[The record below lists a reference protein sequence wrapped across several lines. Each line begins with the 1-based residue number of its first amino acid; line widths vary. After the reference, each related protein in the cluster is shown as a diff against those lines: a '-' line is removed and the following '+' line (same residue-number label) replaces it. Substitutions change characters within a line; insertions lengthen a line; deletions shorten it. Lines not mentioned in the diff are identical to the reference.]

1 MSERRSRRQYS
12 DEYKSE
18 AVRLAN
24 DSGKPITQVARE
36 LGVNA
41 NVLHRWMREERK
53 AGAAGKTRSAVKAE
67 QEEIVRLRREL
78 ARVTQRVVERIGER
92 SGASESTVARADS
105 GGSSALASLLWQ
117 PQDHT
122 RSAR

>member
-24 DSGKPITQVARE
+24 DSGKPVTQVARD

-41 NVLHRWMREERK
+41 NVLHRWMREERE
-53 AGAAGKTRSAVKAE
+53 AQAAGKTRGGVKAE
-67 QEEIVRLRREL
+67 QEEIARLRREL
-78 ARVTQRVVERIGER
+78 ARVTQERDFLK
-92 SGASESTVARADS
+92 RA
-105 GGSSALASLLWQ
+105 AAFFAKE
-117 PQDHT
+117 HK
-122 RSAR
+122 

>member
-24 DSGKPITQVARE
+24 DSGKPVTQVARE

-41 NVLHRWMREERK
+41 NMLHRWMREERE
-53 AGAAGKTRSAVKAE
+53 AQAAGKTRGGVKAE
-67 QEEIVRLRREL
+67 QEEIARLRREL
-78 ARVTQRVVERIGER
+78 ARVTQERDFLK
-92 SGASESTVARADS
+92 RA
-105 GGSSALASLLWQ
+105 AAFFAKE
-117 PQDHT
+117 HK
-122 RSAR
+122 